1 MDAGDLTDVMK
12 RSIIFLS
19 EPVSSG
25 EGGHSN
31 DKGQSL

>member
-19 EPVSSG
+19 RTMSLG
-25 EGGHSN
+25 KGG
-31 DKGQSL
+31 KI